1 MSDKDLVGHRS
12 RLTVQEEDAKRI
24 LQQAL
29 SSGGVPADELID
41 QLNLFST
48 HIALGKTLFV
58 EHLYRQI
65 LDVPGV
71 IFEFGVRWG
80 QNMALMTKLRALFEP
95 YNHLRRIVGFDT
107 FSGFPSV
114 APEDGGPYANVGGY
128 NVSAG
133 WKGVLE
139 GILQAH
145 EQQQPIPQIGKHEL
159 VEGDIRD
166 TLDAYL
172 KAHPETVISLAYFD
186 FDIYEPTLFAL
197 QRIRPYLA
205 KGAIVAFDELCHPR
219 FPGETV
225 ALREA
230 LQMADVR
237 LRRVP
242 YTTNP
247 AYFVVGD

>member
-1 MSDKDLVGHRS
+1 MSDKDLIGHRS
-12 RLTVQEEDAKRI
+12 RLTVQEEEAKRF
-24 LQQAL
+24 LQRAL
-29 SSGGVPADELID
+29 ASGGVPTDELID

-80 QNMALMTKLRALFEP
+80 QNMALMTKLRALLEP

-114 APEDGGPYANVGGY
+114 AAEDAGPYANLGGY
-128 NVSAG
+128 SVNAG
-133 WKGVLE
+133 WKDVLG

-145 EQQQPIPQIGKHEL
+145 EQQQPIPQIEKHEL
-159 VEGDIRD
+159 VEGDVRD

-172 KAHPETVISLAYFD
+172 QARPETVIALAYFD

-197 QRIRPYLA
+197 QKIRPYLT
-205 KGAIVAFDELCHPR
+205 KGSIVAFDELCHPR

-225 ALREA
+225 ALRDT
-230 LQMADVR
+230 LQLGDIR
-237 LRRVP
+237 LRRMP

-247 AYFVVGD
+247 AYFVVGE